1 MKLPLQLGELRAE
14 FGRAGSEAQRL
25 TAGLGD
31 AGLWQRPPDGGW
43 SVGECLAHLNLAGEP
58 YLAKM
63 QAAAADARARGRTGA
78 GPFAFGFL
86 GGRFV
91 RSLSGESKT
100 KFRAPKAWLP
110 EPQADVL
117 ERFGRLQAGL
127 ADLAAEADGLDLGRV
142 TVASPVSPLVRL
154 SLFEALNLVAAHED
168 RHLRQAAR
176 VRAAQG
182 G

>member
-1 MKLPLQLGELRAE
+1 MNLPLQLDELRTE
-14 FGRAGSEAQRL
+14 FGRARTEAEGL

-31 AGLWQRPPDGGW
+31 GQLWQKPADGGW

-63 QAAAADARARGRTGA
+63 TAAAANARARGRTKT

-86 GGRFV
+86 GGRLV
-91 RSLSGESKT
+91 RSLSGESRA

-110 EPQADVL
+110 EPQVDPL
-117 ERFGRLQAGL
+117 GRFGRLQEGL
-127 ADLAAEADGLDLGRV
+127 VDLAVAAGGLDLGRV

-154 SLFEALNLVAAHED
+154 SLS
-168 RHLRQAAR
+168 RRSTSSPR
-176 VRAAQG
+176 TRTG
-182 G
+182 TSGRRRGSGRS

>member
-1 MKLPLQLGELRAE
+1 MNLPLQLDELQAE

-25 TAGLGD
+25 TAGLSD
-31 AGLWQRPPDGGW
+31 AQLWRKPLGGGW

-63 QAAAADARARGRTGA
+63 TAAAADARARGRRGT

-91 RSLSGESKT
+91 RSLSGESRA

-127 ADLAAEADGLDLGRV
+127 IDLAAGADGLDLGRV

-168 RHLRQAAR
+168 RHLRQASR
-176 VRAAQG
+176 VRAALG